1 MTAQGSSPARPARSR
16 RILFVLAAAVGLA
29 AAGLAAVS
37 LLGGESSKGVSLAEA
52 AANVK
57 GESMRARFDIEGTEG
72 GESFSF
78 VGEGTMSA
86 DSTAGVMKGT
96 LTVAG
101 QQPIDADIRLR
112 GADAWM
118 ASEQFAGVMPPGK
131 RWLHMRDPA
140 MATQTM
146 TPSEFVRFLEGA
158 DDVEELGEEPVA
170 GTRAT
175 HFRGKVDVG
184 ELAEETGGATA
195 KRLERI
201 LAGRE
206 LRMPIDVW
214 VTADGLPKLMRI
226 SIDAGASS
234 VRMELEALEYGVP
247 VDVEPPPART
257 VVEESE
263 LGG

>member
-1 MTAQGSSPARPARSR
+1 V
-16 RILFVLAAAVGLA
+16 FVLAVAAALA
-29 AAGLAAVS
+29 AAGIAAVA
-37 LLGGESSKGVSLAEA
+37 LLGGDGSKGVSLAEA

-57 GESMRARFDIEGTEG
+57 GESMRARFDIEGSES

-118 ASEQFAGVMPPGK
+118 ASEQFANVMPPGK

-140 MATQTM
+140 MAAQTM
-146 TPSEFVRFLEGA
+146 TPSEFVRFLEDA
-158 DDVEELGEEPVA
+158 DDVEDLGEEPVA

-195 KRLERI
+195 KRFERI
-201 LAGRE
+201 LAGRKLE
-206 LRMPIDVW
+206 MPIDVW

-226 SIDAGASS
+226 NIDDGAAR
-234 VRMELEALEYGVP
+234 VRMEVEALEYGVP
-247 VDVEPPPART
+247 VNVEPPPERT

-263 LGG
+263 FGG

>member
-1 MTAQGSSPARPARSR
+1 
-16 RILFVLAAAVGLA
+16 VLASAAALAVAGIAAVALF
-29 AAGLAAVS
+29 
-37 LLGGESSKGVSLAEA
+37 GGDDSKGISLAEA

-57 GESMRARFDIEGTEG
+57 GESMRAKFDVEGTEN

-101 QQPIDADIRLR
+101 EQPIDADLRMR

-131 RWLHMRDPA
+131 RWLHMRDPEL
-140 MATQTM
+140 ATQTM

-158 DDVEELGEEPVA
+158 GEVEDLGEEPVA

-195 KRLERI
+195 KRLEQA

-206 LRMPIDVW
+206 LEMPIDVW

-226 SIDAGASS
+226 NIDDGAAR
-234 VRMELEALEYGVP
+234 VRMEVEALEYGVP
-247 VDVEPPPART
+247 VNVEPPPERT

>member
-1 MTAQGSSPARPARSR
+1 MTAEGSSPARPARSR
-16 RILFVLAAAVGLA
+16 RVLFLVAAAALAAAAV
-29 AAGLAAVS
+29 AAVM
-37 LLGGESSKGVSLAEA
+37 LLGGDGKGVSLADA

-57 GESMRARFDIEGTEG
+57 GESMRAKFDVEATEN

-96 LTVAG
+96 LTIAG
-101 QQPIDADIRLR
+101 EQPIDADLRMR
-112 GADAWM
+112 GADVWM
-118 ASEQFAGVMPPGK
+118 ASKQFASVMPPGK
-131 RWLHMRDPA
+131 RWLHMRDPE

-158 DDVEELGEEPVA
+158 DEVEDLGEEPVA

-175 HFRGKVDVG
+175 HFRGRIDVG

-195 KRLERI
+195 KRFERM

-206 LRMPIDVW
+206 LEMPIDVW

-226 SIDAGASS
+226 SVDAGASK

-247 VDVEPPPART
+247 VNVEPPPERT
-257 VVEESE
+257 VAEESE